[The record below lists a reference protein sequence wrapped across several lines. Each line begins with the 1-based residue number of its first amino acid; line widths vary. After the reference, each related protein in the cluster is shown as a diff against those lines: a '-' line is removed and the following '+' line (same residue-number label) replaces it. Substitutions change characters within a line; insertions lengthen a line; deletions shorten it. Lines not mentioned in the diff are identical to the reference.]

1 MGPNFGQLCI
11 VHEMA
16 LGLETFL
23 SQFHSIR
30 ALGVGVIASLSSLF
44 LLCKKKIQALSTA
57 SIAFVI
63 PASFWVLC
71 VIWMEGD
78 RNLYLSLSLSSC
90 LFCGRL
96 FLPSWLGMIRHSDH
110 QMNRF
115 LCRAVLDLFIYFA
128 LGSRSEGF
136 I

>member
-30 ALGVGVIASLSSLF
+30 ALGVGVSASLSSLF

-78 RNLYLSLSLSSC
+78 RNLYLSLSLI
-90 LFCGRL
+90 LFVL
-96 FLPSWLGMIRHSDH
+96 WATVLAFLVGDDQTFRPSDESISL
-110 QMNRF
+110 
-115 LCRAVLDLFIYFA
+115 
-128 LGSRSEGF
+128 
-136 I
+136 

>member
-1 MGPNFGQLCI
+1 MGPTYSPGHVGPNFGQLCI

-30 ALGVGVIASLSSLF
+30 ALGVGVSASLSSLF

-78 RNLYLSLSLSSC
+78 RNLYLSLSLI
-90 LFCGRL
+90 LFVL
-96 FLPSWLGMIRHSDH
+96 WATVLAFLVGDDQTFRPSDESISL
-110 QMNRF
+110 
-115 LCRAVLDLFIYFA
+115 
-128 LGSRSEGF
+128 
-136 I
+136 